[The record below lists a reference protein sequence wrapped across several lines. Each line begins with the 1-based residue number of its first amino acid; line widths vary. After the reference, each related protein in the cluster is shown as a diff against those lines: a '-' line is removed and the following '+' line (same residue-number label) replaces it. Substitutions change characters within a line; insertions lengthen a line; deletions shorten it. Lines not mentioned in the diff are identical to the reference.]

1 MFCSAVVHPTALSMR
16 DKTGTLH
23 TLIPKAVE
31 ETHDTFTH
39 QAAYLF
45 HLIENAEYCGWY
57 YCLSLV

>member
-31 ETHDTFTH
+31 ETTH
-39 QAAYLF
+39 LHRAVHGF
-45 HLIENAEYCGWY
+45 HLIENAVVGIT
-57 YCLSLV
+57 V